1 MSSNK
6 INFVIEKDD
15 ILLQWI
21 EKAEKDIREVTE
33 KALKASKQLVTQRLD
48 RDTVKPNFPHQ
59 GIYSNGTLKESI
71 DRNYSVEWEGMTA
84 SINVGYDFSKSG
96 MESIYLLKGT
106 PNKTPSIP
114 AAKILYDDIYG
125 NKIRKETR
133 DIQKK
138 TILKILQR

>member
-1 MSSNK
+1 MPRNR

-48 RDTVKPNFPHQ
+48 RDTVTPNFPHQ
-59 GIYSNGTLKESI
+59 GIYSDGTLKNSI
-71 DRNYSVEWEGMTA
+71 DRNYTVEWEGMTA
-84 SINVGYDFSKSG
+84 GINVGYDFSKSG

-106 PNKTPSIP
+106 PNRSPSIKA
-114 AAKILYDDIYG
+114 AAKLYDDIYG
-125 NKIRKETR
+125 DKIRKETR
-133 DIQKK
+133 DIQEE
-138 TILKILQR
+138 TILKILKR